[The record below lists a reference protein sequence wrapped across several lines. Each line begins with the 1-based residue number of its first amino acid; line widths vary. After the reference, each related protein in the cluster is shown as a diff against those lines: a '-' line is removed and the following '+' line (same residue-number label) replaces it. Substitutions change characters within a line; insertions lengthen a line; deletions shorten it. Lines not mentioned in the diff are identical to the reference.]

1 MASPE
6 PTEQESV
13 ILPNAVAPAA
23 TDTIEDVEWYISSTG
38 SIHFGGTG
46 YSGSDDTTLQPF
58 SNRVVSLD
66 TNDRMLLS
74 YVNTE
79 GPEYFY
85 NVASDYTVDLT
96 TAADYSSASLGKL
109 VITGTI
115 DMTYYLYVSYKTQT
129 NTSTSMTRY
138 FNPES
143 VSLLINDEVYG
154 DPIEITSGGSVE
166 VNWEVDLSQISNVSS
181 YGFRFSFS
189 GGNHSYSLSGNLSRL
204 EVGMHW
210 NPEDLSIAGQDVTV
224 GLLDS
229 ILNLLRTIVSSI
241 VNLPGN
247 IASAIGNILQSLF
260 VPSQEDLTGIVSQYQ
275 TLFEDRLGF
284 IWQAGEWVV
293 DFGSTVL
300 SALQSGDDYTFQ
312 FPGLSVPLGGQTYT
326 ILSPTTVS
334 MDNAF
339 MDWARPVAGT
349 AVGFI
354 CVVAFVNMCS
364 DMVEAVV
371 SGASYFEFLKRGGRH
386 D

>member
-1 MASPE
+1 M
-6 PTEQESV
+6 
-13 ILPNAVAPAA
+13 LPNAVAPAA
-23 TDTIEDVEWYISSTG
+23 TDTIENVEWYISSTG

-204 EVGMHW
+204 EVGIHW

-284 IWQAGEWVV
+284 IWQPWPDISSHIPISSRPLKWMLIHPQYSLSRYPCAP
-293 DFGSTVL
+293 FTV
-300 SALQSGDDYTFQ
+300 SHATS
-312 FPGLSVPLGGQTYT
+312 
-326 ILSPTTVS
+326 LSPNRSTKLAGLWILEVIDTQSYITVFTTFS
-334 MDNAF
+334 LS
-339 MDWARPVAGT
+339 PVGCTPLLA
-349 AVGFI
+349 
-354 CVVAFVNMCS
+354 
-364 DMVEAVV
+364 
-371 SGASYFEFLKRGGRH
+371 
-386 D
+386 